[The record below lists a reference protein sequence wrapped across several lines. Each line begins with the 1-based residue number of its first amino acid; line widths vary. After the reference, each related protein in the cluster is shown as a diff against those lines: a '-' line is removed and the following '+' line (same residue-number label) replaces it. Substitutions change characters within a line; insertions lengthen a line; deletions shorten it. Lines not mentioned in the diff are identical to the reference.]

1 MPRLTLC
8 ANRMMH
14 LSSLPPC
21 QLDSTQ
27 GPLSLPDAW
36 LNQWL
41 VLFFYP
47 KNNTPG
53 CTQEA
58 QDFALLYPEF
68 QKAQTHVFGISRDSL
83 KSHHNARARLNLPF
97 DLISDPEEIMCQFFD
112 VIKLKRLY
120 GKEYMGI
127 ERSTFLINPQGDI
140 QTAWRNVKV
149 KDHAQ
154 SVLSRLNELQS
165 TF

>member
-1 MPRLTLC
+1 MMQLT
-8 ANRMMH
+8 
-14 LSSLPPC
+14 SFPPC

-27 GPLSLPDAW
+27 GTLNLPDDL

-58 QDFALLYPEF
+58 QEFALLYPEF
-68 QKAQTHVFGISRDSL
+68 QKAQTRVFGISRDSL
-83 KSHHNARARLNLPF
+83 KSHHNARVRLDLPF
-97 DLISDPEEIMCQFFD
+97 DLISDPEEIACQYFG

-120 GKEYMGI
+120 GREYMGI

-154 SVLSRLNELQS
+154 SVLNKLNELQS

>member
-1 MPRLTLC
+1 MPPLTPF
-8 ANRMMH
+8 ANNMFP
-14 LSSLPPC
+14 LTSLPLC

-27 GPLSLPDAW
+27 GALILPDD
-36 LNQWL
+36 LLSQWL

-58 QDFALLYPEF
+58 QDFAVLYPEF
-68 QKAQTHVFGISRDSL
+68 QKAHTRIFGISRDNL
-83 KSHHNARARLNLPF
+83 KSHHNARARLDLPF
-97 DLISDPEEIMCQFFD
+97 DLISDPEERLCQFFD

-149 KDHAQ
+149 KNHAQ
-154 SVLSRLNELQS
+154 SVLNKLNELQS
-165 TF
+165 TL

>member
-1 MPRLTLC
+1 
-8 ANRMMH
+8 MMQLH
-14 LSSLPPC
+14 AFPPC

-27 GPLSLPDAW
+27 GTLNLPDDL

-41 VLFFYP
+41 LLFFYP

-68 QKAQTHVFGISRDSL
+68 QKAHTRLFGVSRDSL
-83 KSHHNARARLNLPF
+83 KSHHNARARLALPF
-97 DLISDPEEIMCQFFD
+97 DLISDPDEVICRFFD
-112 VIKLKRLY
+112 VVKLKRLY

-140 QTAWRNVKV
+140 QTTWRNVKV
-149 KDHAQ
+149 KGHAHT
-154 SVLSRLNELQS
+154 VLEELKTLQ
-165 TF
+165 TTL

>member
-1 MPRLTLC
+1 MTAHPVPNTLRDL
-8 ANRMMH
+8 ASTE
-14 LSSLPPC
+14 LA
-21 QLDSTQ
+21 STQ
-27 GPLSLPDAW
+27 GTLSLPDDL

-58 QDFALLYPEF
+58 QDFALFYPEF
-68 QKAQTHVFGISRDSL
+68 QKAHTHVFGISRDSL
-83 KSHHNARARLNLPF
+83 KSHHNARARLDLPF
-97 DLISDPEEIMCQFFD
+97 DLISDPDEMVCQFFE

-120 GKEYMGI
+120 GREYMGI
-127 ERSTFLINPQGDI
+127 ERSTFLINPQGEI

-154 SVLSRLNELQS
+154 SVLNKLNELQS

>member
-1 MPRLTLC
+1 
-8 ANRMMH
+8 MMH

-27 GPLSLPDAW
+27 GALSLPDDL

-41 VLFFYP
+41 LLFFYP
-47 KNNTPG
+47 KDNTPG

-58 QDFALLYPEF
+58 QDFALLHAEF
-68 QKAQTHVFGISRDSL
+68 QKADTHVFGISRDSL

-97 DLISDPEEIMCQFFD
+97 DLISDPEETLCQFFA

-149 KDHAQ
+149 KNHAQ
-154 SVLSRLNELQS
+154 SVLEELNTLQT

>member
-1 MPRLTLC
+1 MTPHPHSIRDLPATRLE
-8 ANRMMH
+8 
-14 LSSLPPC
+14 
-21 QLDSTQ
+21 STQ
-27 GPLSLPDAW
+27 GMLTLPNEL

-41 VLFFYP
+41 VLYFYP

-58 QDFALLYPEF
+58 QDFALLYPAF
-68 QKAQTHVFGISRDSL
+68 HKAHASVFGVSRDSL

-97 DLISDPEEIMCQFFD
+97 DLICDAEEQLCQFFD

-120 GKEYMGI
+120 GKEYLGI

-140 QTAWRNVKV
+140 QHAWRKVKV
-149 KDHAQ
+149 PGHAQ
-154 SVLSRLNELQS
+154 AVLEELNTLQT

>member
-1 MPRLTLC
+1 MPRLTRY
-8 ANRMMH
+8 ADNMMH

-27 GPLSLPDAW
+27 GTLSLPDDL

-68 QKAQTHVFGISRDSL
+68 QKAHTQLFGISRDSL

-97 DLISDPEEIMCQFFD
+97 DLISDPEETLCQFFA

-149 KDHAQ
+149 KNHAQ
-154 SVLSRLNELQS
+154 SVLEELNTLQT